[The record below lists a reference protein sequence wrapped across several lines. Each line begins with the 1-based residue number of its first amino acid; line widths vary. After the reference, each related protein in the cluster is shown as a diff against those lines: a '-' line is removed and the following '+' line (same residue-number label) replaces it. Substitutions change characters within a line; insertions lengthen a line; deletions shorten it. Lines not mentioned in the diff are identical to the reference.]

1 MYLCSIV
8 YLKPTCAMRRLLIIV
23 YQKANKVNVGMS
35 EQIIKQNVGI
45 QKLFLQWNKRVS
57 C

>member
-1 MYLCSIV
+1 
-8 YLKPTCAMRRLLIIV
+8 MRRLLVIV

-45 QKLFLQWNKRVS
+45 QKLFLQ
-57 C
+57 